1 MAGNIFDKLPKM
13 VALAILLIKALDLK
27 ETIKLTQQI
36 LYLWR
41 EFSIRISIK
50 PIIKNFSVCF
60 YYKDDFIS
68 KVYVDNLK
76 DILPPIREIEYMQ
89 IKDNNI
95 RKGKKQNNDK

>member
-1 MAGNIFDKLPKM
+1 MAGNIFDKIPKM
-13 VALAILLIKALDLK
+13 VALAILLIKALDLR

-41 EFSIRISIK
+41 EFSIKISIK
-50 PIIKNFSVCF
+50 PIIKNFKVCF

-76 DILPPIREIEYMQ
+76 DILSTIHEIEYMQ
-89 IKDNNI
+89 TKDSDSCK
-95 RKGKKQNNDK
+95 RKKQNNDK